1 MPKCFVE
8 QIKTQ
13 TFKKVKVKRKY
24 PKYQQRAGPVVMGN
38 TLMQHRLAIAGFKMP
53 GMKMSWR
60 KRMKSFKETLKDERA
75 GRDARQRMMMLAQSV
90 LLPLLC
96 MSLLLPL
103 LSMSSQYANLPL
115 NSINPS
121 STSCAVD
128 SLLEKV
134 RKCHVHGSCLGQFA
148 ILI

>member
-1 MPKCFVE
+1 MQMENSIPIFGNGNASGKFHSRLSGRE
-8 QIKTQ
+8 LE
-13 TFKKVKVKRKY
+13 
-24 PKYQQRAGPVVMGN
+24 AGIPGN
-38 TLMQHRLAIAGFKMP
+38 SRDREFPLMVG
-53 GMKMSWR
+53 R
-60 KRMKSFKETLKDERA
+60 KRIKSFKETLKDERA
-75 GRDARQRMMMLAQSV
+75 GRDARQRMMILAQSV

>member
-1 MPKCFVE
+1 M
-8 QIKTQ
+8 
-13 TFKKVKVKRKY
+13 KVKRKY

-96 MSLLLPL
+96 MSLLLPP